1 MKNEK
6 NVILYI
12 INNNDILKK
21 ETFSIFNRKRLQ
33 IDVFN
38 SIKIYGLYICFVI
51 VPYVMT
57 KYCFIAYKRW
67 PWSKFEVMKTR
78 EDGRTDNIYLIYD
91 YMKNYKDAEKR
102 YNNIITELL

>member
-6 NVILYI
+6 NVINFI
-12 INNNDILKK
+12 VKNNSILKK
-21 ETFSIFNRKRLQ
+21 KTFSIFNRKRLY
-33 IDVFN
+33 IDEFN

-78 EDGRTDNIYLIYD
+78 EYIHKDNIYLIYD
-91 YMKNYKDAEKR
+91 YLKNYKDAENR
-102 YNNIITELL
+102 YNNIINELL

>member
-6 NVILYI
+6 NVLLYI
-12 INNNDILKK
+12 INNNDILEKT
-21 ETFSIFNRKRLQ
+21 TFSIFNRKQLH
-33 IDVFN
+33 IDEFN
-38 SIKIYGLYICFVI
+38 TIKIYGLYICFVT

-78 EDGRTDNIYLIYD
+78 EDIHKDNVYLIYD

-102 YNNIITELL
+102 YNNIINELL